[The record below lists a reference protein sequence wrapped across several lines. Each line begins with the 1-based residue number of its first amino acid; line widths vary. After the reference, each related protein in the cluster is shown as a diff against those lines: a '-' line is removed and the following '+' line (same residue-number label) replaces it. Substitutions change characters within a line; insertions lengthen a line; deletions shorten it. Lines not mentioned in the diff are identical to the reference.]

1 MLFLV
6 RKEMTSIILNEFKM
20 EYSGSDSETGD
31 AICGKDKWDI
41 LKLYDSVKC
50 EPQTYVKVQNLW
62 FKQTKI

>member
-1 MLFLV
+1 
-6 RKEMTSIILNEFKM
+6 M

-31 AICGKDKWDI
+31 AVCGKDKWDI

-50 EPQTYVKVQNLW
+50 EPQIYVNIQNLW